1 MANEQNGFRVRLR
14 DFVERHEGV
23 WNHHEWLEL
32 LAELTD
38 AGVDT
43 SRPETIGS
51 ALEEERMLAFL
62 EGANVKGLGPKR
74 REALVEKFGRL
85 WDLKHASVDELA
97 ELPSFHRGLAEALH
111 EALR

>member
-1 MANEQNGFRVRLR
+1 MANEINGFQAQLR
-14 DFVERHEGV
+14 AFVDEHPHG

-43 SRPETIGS
+43 TDPDAIGG
-51 ALEEERMLAFL
+51 ALEQVRILVVL
-62 EGANVKGLGPKR
+62 EGLQLKGLGPKR
-74 REALVEKFGRL
+74 REALAAHFGRL
-85 WDLKHASVDELA
+85 WDLKHATA
-97 ELPSFHRGLAEALH
+97 EEIAQVPSFHQGLAEALH